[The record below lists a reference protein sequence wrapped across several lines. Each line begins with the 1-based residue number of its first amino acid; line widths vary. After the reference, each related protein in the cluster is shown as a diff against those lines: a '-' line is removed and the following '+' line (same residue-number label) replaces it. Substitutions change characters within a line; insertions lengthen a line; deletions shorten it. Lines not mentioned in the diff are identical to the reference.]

1 MGRVSQ
7 TRVPCRRLGL
17 YQNRRRLTH
26 SRPSTVSRWS
36 AILIWPLTGQHADD
50 RPSLSGLGGITR
62 CSPPVVIA
70 TKPSITRSSYGGS
83 GRSLW
88 ILGATVVGQSSD
100 RFTSRLRRAGSV
112 MLSRKSL
119 LYGAGGLVAATA
131 LPGCGG
137 ATGNGSVAPNAT
149 ANAVAASKYETTLSS
164 SGVAVV
170 DKTTGTTVL
179 TIAGS
184 GNSLLFNSPTAQLQ
198 AAFNIQTQ
206 QNATMSN
213 GRAIALSVV
222 NGSQIAFMTSN
233 NQTGYVRYASGTFYA
248 QTTALSGMSTEQ
260 LMYAIAPV
268 GSEVSSS
275 SRNAEDDESDDALES
290 LLEAEGA
297 FALAMMIAVIPGAD
311 LLDVAAVMITAAYY
325 LYQYGNFYQSNP
337 IYFYNGSL
345 NYGKP

>member
-1 MGRVSQ
+1 
-7 TRVPCRRLGL
+7 
-17 YQNRRRLTH
+17 
-26 SRPSTVSRWS
+26 
-36 AILIWPLTGQHADD
+36 
-50 RPSLSGLGGITR
+50 
-62 CSPPVVIA
+62 
-70 TKPSITRSSYGGS
+70 
-83 GRSLW
+83 
-88 ILGATVVGQSSD
+88 
-100 RFTSRLRRAGSV
+100 